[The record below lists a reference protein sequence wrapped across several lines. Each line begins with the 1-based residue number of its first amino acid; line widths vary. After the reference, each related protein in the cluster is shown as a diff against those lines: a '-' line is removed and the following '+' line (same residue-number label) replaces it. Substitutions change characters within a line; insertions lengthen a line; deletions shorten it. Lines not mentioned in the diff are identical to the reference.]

1 MSTMWM
7 VTILLLS
14 LFVQFQIGRAS
25 SGDEKSG
32 KKKTVITPRDTTNPD
47 LWIERNIDDME
58 DDTTYSSR
66 YYLVIAN
73 ESKKKGLKIL
83 LRRYPEYGFY
93 WATFYVFGSRG
104 CVDEKS
110 RIIIMYDDQTKIDVS
125 GDHDFN
131 CDPHASYSIS
141 YDEADT
147 YLTKNISKIRVYTKN
162 GYVEEKLTPEQAREF
177 RIVLKHLSQAVK

>member
-32 KKKTVITPRDTTNPD
+32 KKKTVVTPKDTTNPD

-66 YYLVIAN
+66 
-73 ESKKKGLKIL
+73 IL
-83 LRRYPEYGFY
+83 SE
-93 WATFYVFGSRG
+93 
-104 CVDEKS
+104 
-110 RIIIMYDDQTKIDVS
+110 
-125 GDHDFN
+125 
-131 CDPHASYSIS
+131 
-141 YDEADT
+141 
-147 YLTKNISKIRVYTKN
+147 LTKQTI
-162 GYVEEKLTPEQAREF
+162 
-177 RIVLKHLSQAVK
+177 

>member
-1 MSTMWM
+1 MWM

-14 LFVQFQIGRAS
+14 LFVRVQIVRAS

-32 KKKTVITPRDTTNPD
+32 KKKTVVSEKDTTNPD

-125 GDHDFN
+125 GDHDF
-131 CDPHASYSIS
+131 DA
-141 YDEADT
+141 ET

-162 GYVEEKLTPEQAREF
+162 GYVEEKLTPDQAREF